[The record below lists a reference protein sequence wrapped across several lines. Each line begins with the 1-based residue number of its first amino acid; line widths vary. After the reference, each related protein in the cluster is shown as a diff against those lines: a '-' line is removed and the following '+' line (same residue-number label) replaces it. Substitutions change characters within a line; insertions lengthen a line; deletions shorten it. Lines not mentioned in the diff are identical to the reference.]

1 MIVPFEPSPPC
12 FELCY
17 VKYAAQANA
26 SSLISILGLSN
37 TLASKISNLDNYGV
51 QFAQIGM
58 SAVNPSSEV
67 IMVYTVDGFVPFVT
81 AGVYEDSGALK
92 IVAEK
97 IDSTVSVIP

>member
-1 MIVPFEPSPPC
+1 
-12 FELCY
+12 